1 MSRQITPEMI
11 AALNTLRVH
20 ARYHSVAMSLR
31 DAINTLD
38 NADFFVPIDEAR
50 DELEADT
57 ERPCGC
63 GGKGTHGVDHA
74 EDYAPLDPA
83 EWGDTTR
90 EDMARHQ
97 NI

>member
-11 AALNTLRVH
+11 DALNTLRVH

-31 DAINTLD
+31 DAINLLD

-50 DELEADT
+50 DELEN
-57 ERPCGC
+57 ERETAAQFC
-63 GGKGTHGVDHA
+63 T
-74 EDYAPLDPA
+74 DPA

-90 EDMARHQ
+90 EDMASHQ
-97 NI
+97 GLGQMPGDSLDPHVDQR